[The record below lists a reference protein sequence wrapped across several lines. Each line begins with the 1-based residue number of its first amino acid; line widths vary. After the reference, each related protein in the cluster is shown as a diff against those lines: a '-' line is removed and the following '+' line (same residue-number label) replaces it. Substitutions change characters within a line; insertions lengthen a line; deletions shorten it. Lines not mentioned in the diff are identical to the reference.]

1 VDDLQAR
8 RIRGEQALQCAD
20 GLGGGGEPAFETGEV
35 IADQG
40 GALVD
45 VGGE

>member
-35 IADQG
+35 VADQG